1 MIDKKVDIELML
13 KELEEIVEK
22 MNSEDISIDDNLTLY
37 KRGKEIVQELTD
49 ILENTKETIE
59 QIITK

>member
-22 MNSEDISIDDNLTLY
+22 MNSEDISIDENLTRY